1 RELQLGAVFDPLA
14 MEAEMAS
21 QLLILRSVDR
31 HPKMH
36 PFVGRDSVRIVM
48 DVALAHRFVL
58 LVVEDN
64 DRDRQVVALR
74 GTERLDDR
82 VVKKRAVADEQRHR
96 SLGRREFDPER
107 GSNALAEATRPAEEA
122 LRGGLRQVL
131 AD

>member
-1 RELQLGAVFDPLA
+1 
-14 MEAEMAS
+14 MAS
-21 QLLILRSVDR
+21 QLLILRSIDR
-31 HPKMH
+31 HTKMQV
-36 PFVGRDSVRIVM
+36 FVGGDSIGVVM

-74 GTERLDDR
+74 GTERLDDG
-82 VVKKRAVADEQRHR
+82 VVKKRAVADEQRYR

-122 LRGGLRQVL
+122 LRSGLRQVL